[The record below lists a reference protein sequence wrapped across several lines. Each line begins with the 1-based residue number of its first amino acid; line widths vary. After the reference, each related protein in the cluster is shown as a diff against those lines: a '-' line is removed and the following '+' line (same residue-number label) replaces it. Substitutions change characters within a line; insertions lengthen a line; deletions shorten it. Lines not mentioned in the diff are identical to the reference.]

1 VGVERKTVSAK
12 LAPENSDF
20 IADLK
25 YKLRPYEISRSSL
38 INLCVRIVRQL
49 YTKGELSLEPEQLQ
63 KLLTTTDRSEI
74 ISETRPNEKRKRGKD

>member
-1 VGVERKTVSAK
+1 MGVERKTVSAK

-38 INLCVRIVRQL
+38 EAIAQPFVR
-49 YTKGELSLEPEQLQ
+49 
-63 KLLTTTDRSEI
+63 RS
-74 ISETRPNEKRKRGKD
+74 